1 MNNTSTRYERKEE
14 YTECKY
20 GGPLGLPGSSCPKA
34 RLLKPQEFCFDC
46 ASQPLSRSIRFPSS
60 CYVLK
65 SNQRG
70 DLTPAETKFHYLP
83 FAKVLYEER
92 NGFKLIRE
100 ANGSTFN
107 TITELKERKC
117 SRFTLQQRRPHVLF
131 EWENPEVLF
140 PVSFVRSLTEE
151 K

>member
-1 MNNTSTRYERKEE
+1 M
-14 YTECKY
+14 
-20 GGPLGLPGSSCPKA
+20 
-34 RLLKPQEFCFDC
+34 
-46 ASQPLSRSIRFPSS
+46 
-60 CYVLK
+60 LK

-117 SRFTLQQRRPHVLF
+117 SRST
-131 EWENPEVLF
+131 
-140 PVSFVRSLTEE
+140 SIE
-151 K
+151 KTSRTI